1 MATHKDIKINARGL
15 SNPGPRMMVESAI
28 SEGEFETMRVV
39 VSSKDALKDLQSYF
53 SSIGATFEAD
63 QIGDDYHIFVDLTSQ
78 EKS

>member
-1 MATHKDIKINARGL
+1 MTTDKDIKINARGL

-28 SEGEFETMRVV
+28 SQREFKTMRVV
-39 VSSKDALKDLQSYF
+39 VSNKDALKDLQSYF

-63 QIGDDYHIFVDLTSQ
+63 QIGDDYHILVDLASH